1 MNVKKVLTHS
11 YESYIMHSNEY
22 ERGDKMKLDPAKLA
36 AELTR
41 QRLTQKQLAEKAG
54 ISRVTVSSIKCGKT
68 CTDAIGNAIAEAL
81 RVDIKELLE
90 VNPG

>member
-1 MNVKKVLTHS
+1 MTKAYAYDIVATVKAKA
-11 YESYIMHSNEY
+11 N

-54 ISRVTVSSIKCGKT
+54 IARVTVSNIKCGKT
-68 CTDAIGNAIAEAL
+68 CTDVIGNAIAEAL
-81 RVDIKELLE
+81 GVDVKELLE